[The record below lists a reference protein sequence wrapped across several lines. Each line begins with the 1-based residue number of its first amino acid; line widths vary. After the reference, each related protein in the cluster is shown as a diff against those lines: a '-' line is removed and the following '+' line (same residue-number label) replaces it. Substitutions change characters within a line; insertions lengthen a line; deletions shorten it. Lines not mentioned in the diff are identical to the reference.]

1 MSIDRKLIR
10 QNFLKM
16 KEAENIKIKEDE
28 NIKKQIQDEINNQN
42 NEIKLMR
49 HEDRTQQRIMFYEK
63 IKAVLYFLAC
73 YTVIL
78 DDYFKKYWL
87 YDSKTKKCYA
97 L

>member
-28 NIKKQIQDEINNQN
+28 NIKKQIQEEINNQN
-42 NEIKLMR
+42 NGIELMR

-63 IKAVLYFLAC
+63 IKADKPDMYIEFLF
-73 YTVIL
+73 
-78 DDYFKKYWL
+78 DMKN
-87 YDSKTKKCYA
+87 
-97 L
+97 

>member
-42 NEIKLMR
+42 NGIELMR
-49 HEDRTQQRIMFYEK
+49 LGGFRS
-63 IKAVLYFLAC
+63 V
-73 YTVIL
+73 
-78 DDYFKKYWL
+78 
-87 YDSKTKKCYA
+87 
-97 L
+97 

>member
-16 KEAENIKIKEDE
+16 KEAENIKMKEDE

-49 HEDRTQQRIMFYEK
+49 HEDITQRRIMFYEK
-63 IKAVLYFLAC
+63 IKVNEDR
-73 YTVIL
+73 TQQRIL
-78 DDYFKKYWL
+78 FYEKLLFKI
-87 YDSKTKKCYA
+87 
-97 L
+97 